1 MSAIAQK
8 CRLCGKQCT
17 GAQGRGVHEKKC
29 AKERGAKIVGN
40 GAERHFLLS
49 DGSTIAS
56 PNAKATAY
64 NVLRQKRRKA
74 MSMQLLNDPNTP
86 KPKLGRPLGSV
97 TGSKK
102 RGTCPLCKK
111 TVNILG
117 LSGHMYGHVTNGE
130 ARWKNGVSTG
140 PTKEL
145 IPTKLGHEKFGG
157 ASSEE
162 HPSEITP
169 PVPPPV
175 VTIEEEPTPQER
187 YNAEASVSHQALY
200 TLQKATALMQFSVML
215 EEIGPI
221 QAMTMLNGLSNVG
234 KALNRRK

>member
-1 MSAIAQK
+1 MAIAQK

-40 GAERHFLLS
+40 GPERHFLTA
-49 DGSTIAS
+49 DGQTIAA
-56 PNAKATAY
+56 PNAKSTAY
-64 NVLRQKRRKA
+64 NAIRQKRRKA
-74 MSMQLLNDPNTP
+74 LAVQSE
-86 KPKLGRPLGSV
+86 KPRLGRPPGSA

-102 RGTCPLCKK
+102 RGVCPLCKK

-117 LSGHMYGHVTNGE
+117 LSGHLYGHVTNGE
-130 ARWKNGVSTG
+130 ARWKNGISTG
-140 PTKEL
+140 PSKEL
-145 IPTKLGHEKFGG
+145 IPTKLGHEKFGV
-157 ASSEE
+157 AMSEE

-187 YNAEASVSHQALY
+187 YNTEASVSHQALY

-221 QAMTMLNGLSNVG
+221 QAMAMLNGLSNVG